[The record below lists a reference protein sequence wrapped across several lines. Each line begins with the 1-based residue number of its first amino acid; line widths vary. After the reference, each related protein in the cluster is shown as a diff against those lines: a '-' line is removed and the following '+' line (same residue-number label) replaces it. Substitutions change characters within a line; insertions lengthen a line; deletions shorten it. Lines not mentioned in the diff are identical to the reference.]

1 MGGVLDAKGKGRGD
15 ERASERES
23 ERERERARERASE
36 RRPLKEGT
44 KWGTQKG
51 CASANQRAEGTQSQ
65 RGHAIPERAPNG
77 RGHRKPNKLAAER
90 KTVKPPIRNFKCK
103 TALHPSCHPHLA
115 PYAPPRLLGPLRPK
129 LPRPPWYRYHH
140 SHHSTGDTESQSR
153 LSSP

>member
-65 RGHAIPERAPNG
+65 RGHRM
-77 RGHRKPNKLAAER
+77 AEG
-90 KTVKPPIRNFKCK
+90 I
-103 TALHPSCHPHLA
+103 
-115 PYAPPRLLGPLRPK
+115 
-129 LPRPPWYRYHH
+129 
-140 SHHSTGDTESQSR
+140 ESQTN
-153 LSSP
+153 LQQNEKL